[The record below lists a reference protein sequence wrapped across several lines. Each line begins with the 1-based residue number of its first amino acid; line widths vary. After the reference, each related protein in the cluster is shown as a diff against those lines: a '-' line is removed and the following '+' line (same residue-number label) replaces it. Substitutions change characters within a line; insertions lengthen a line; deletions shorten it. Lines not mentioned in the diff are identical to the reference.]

1 MASLCEQIIVAAL
14 EKVATVSG
22 ATVYRSRWTAL
33 SRAESP
39 AIVVR
44 PSTEE
49 VVKRNNDLAERE
61 LLLLIEV
68 VARGA
73 TPDSVADQY
82 CVAAHNALMQDQT
95 LGGKAL
101 LMRELGTVWEGLDAD
116 TDAVVV
122 VRRYQIN
129 YRTPANALS

>member
-14 EKVATVSG
+14 AKVATVSG

-44 PSTEE
+44 PEKE
-49 VVKRNNDLAERE
+49 DIVNRNNDLSERE
-61 LLLLIEV
+61 LVVVVEV

-73 TPDSVADQY
+73 TPDSVADQH

-101 LMRELGTVWEGLDAD
+101 LMRELGTVWEMQDAD

-122 VRRYQIN
+122 SRRYQFN